1 LKRYE
6 IESLIK
12 TFIIFFTL
20 LEILLSINFWQ
31 EYQKDTKQLED
42 KIKLEMQLCAYS
54 LQCNDLLTDFID
66 NNEKIEKNTL
76 YKQKDFYSYYQVP
89 TSKKYLMKITYPIKK
104 YNRLIKQQKYDMIK
118 KFALYT
124 FISIIVTLLFAFY
137 ALRPIRQAISLNEEF
152 VKDILHDFNTPI
164 SSMKINFKML
174 KKELGDNQ
182 KIDRIETNIETILS
196 LQNNLQIFLKGLR
209 NQADRFDVQTLV
221 KNRIS
226 YFKTLYN
233 TITYIS
239 EVDSCI
245 VITNKDA
252 FTRILDNLL
261 SNAGKYNKPDGKVT
275 VYIKHNKL
283 IVEDTGKG
291 IKNPSM
297 IFTRYY
303 KEQDRGIGIGLHIVK
318 KLCDELHLKIKV
330 KSQESIGTKMI
341 VDISAIV

>member
-1 LKRYE
+1 M
-6 IESLIK
+6 
-12 TFIIFFTL
+12 
-20 LEILLSINFWQ
+20 Q
-31 EYQKDTKQLED
+31 EYQRGIKQLES
-42 KIKLEMQLCAYS
+42 KISLEMKLCAYS
-54 LQCNDLLTDFID
+54 LQCNGLFTDFVDRSTKVEENI
-66 NNEKIEKNTL
+66 L
-76 YKQKDFYSYYQVP
+76 YKKKDFYSYYKVP
-89 TSKKYLMKITYPIKK
+89 TAQKYLMKITYPIKK
-104 YNRLIKQQKYDMIK
+104 YNHLVEDLKYDIIK
-118 KFALYT
+118 RFILYT
-124 FISIIVTLLFAFY
+124 VISIIVTLLFAFY

-174 KKELGDNQ
+174 KKEIGTNQ
-182 KIDRIETNIETILS
+182 KIDRIDTNIETILS

-209 NQADRFDVQTLV
+209 NQADRFDLQSLVKSRVMYFQTLYSGV
-221 KNRIS
+221 
-226 YFKTLYN
+226 
-233 TITYIS
+233 TYIS
-239 EVDSCI
+239 DMDSCI

-261 SNAGKYNKPDGKVT
+261 SNAGKYNKPNGQVKV
-275 VYIKHNKL
+275 YLSHHKL

-330 KSQESIGTKMI
+330 KSQEGIGTKII